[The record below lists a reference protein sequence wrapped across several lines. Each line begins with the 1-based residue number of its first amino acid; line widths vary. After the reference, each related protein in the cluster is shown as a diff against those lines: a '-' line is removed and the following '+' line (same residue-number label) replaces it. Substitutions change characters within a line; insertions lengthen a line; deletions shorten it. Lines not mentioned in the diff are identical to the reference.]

1 MPPFGAPTGGSGKTP
16 EVLQPIPSST
26 GLRGPTESR
35 RLDDPPGQ
43 TVVSEDDLRTLH
55 DRLYRLEAA
64 VQDVDADLVGRTG
77 VQAYREALDHL
88 MEASRDLVGLVVE
101 PVRP

>member
-1 MPPFGAPTGGSGKTP
+1 M
-16 EVLQPIPSST
+16 I
-26 GLRGPTESR
+26 
-35 RLDDPPGQ
+35 PPGQ

>member
-1 MPPFGAPTGGSGKTP
+1 M
-16 EVLQPIPSST
+16 IPS
-26 GLRGPTESR
+26 
-35 RLDDPPGQ
+35 GQ
-43 TVVSEDDLRTLH
+43 TVVSEDDLRALH

-77 VQAYREALDHL
+77 VKAYREALDHL